1 MNLTDTRT
9 PYAAK
14 IKAKDQAYKSK
25 QKAKWLNELQPKKV
39 NILKSALSQAFCG
52 TSHLIACIDTILE
65 IQGVEKHYPLF
76 LEMQNE
82 MVNMN
87 TDLYKISVKN
97 ENDEQNRVEFE
108 KKIDNIINAMPE
120 FTLKQIEL
128 LDNFVTNLKH
138 KK

>member
-14 IKAKDQAYKSK
+14 LKDKEQAYKTK
-25 QKAKWLNELQPKKV
+25 QKAKWINELQPKEV

-52 TSHLIACIDTILE
+52 TSHLIACVDTILE
-65 IQGVEKHYPLF
+65 IQGVERHYPLF
-76 LEMQNE
+76 LDIQNE
-82 MVNMN
+82 MVKMN

-97 ENDEQNRVEFE
+97 EDDEKNRVEFE
-108 KKIDNIINAMPE
+108 KKIDNIIKLMPE
-120 FTLKQIEL
+120 LTLKQIEL

-138 KK
+138 KR